1 LVTPHAGLSGAE
13 LFIDRYMPK
22 SRAGVSTTEAGM
34 ASLSFIKHTA
44 QQMSTSSSG
53 DVAKLSSLL
62 MQLCAKVEEIE
73 KTAKTAKD
81 EALKAKR
88 DARK

>member
-1 LVTPHAGLSGAE
+1 
-13 LFIDRYMPK
+13 
-22 SRAGVSTTEAGM
+22 M